1 MVPLLRAPRA
11 RFSSRVDSSGRR
23 SIMEEL
29 RSQIEG
35 NGKKDEK
42 WLDKL
47 CPYTTKIKKSSIATN
62 WYAYVYAE
70 IRQNTRG

>member
-1 MVPLLRAPRA
+1 MVPLLRSPRA
-11 RFSSRVDSSGRR
+11 RFSIRVDSSGRR

-29 RSQIEG
+29 RSRIEG

-47 CPYTTKIKKSSIATN
+47 CLCFTKIKKSSIATK
-62 WYAYVYAE
+62 WYAYVCINQAKY
-70 IRQNTRG
+70 QGG